1 MFKTNISLKG
11 PYGKM
16 REEPTLTQEE
26 LNFLLEVLLEPESPR
41 SVLDNDFFNV
51 PCTEPSVDTSDG

>member
-1 MFKTNISLKG
+1 MFKPNISLEG
-11 PYGKM
+11 TYVKM
-16 REEPTLTQEE
+16 SEETTLTQEE
-26 LNFLLEVLLEPESPR
+26 FNFLLEVLLEPESPR

>member
-1 MFKTNISLKG
+1 MFKPNISYEG
-11 PYGKM
+11 TYVRM
-16 REEPTLTQEE
+16 SEEPTLTQEE
-26 LNFLLEVLLEPESPR
+26 FNFLLEVLLEPESPR